1 METCRYIDN
10 LDKTNLKKI
19 MINHMNYLQ
28 NTILVFENI
37 LIDMEDSKIIHNESD
52 YVNNKFQYKENI
64 MEQIENIHS
73 YHLKNKKEDLEKIN
87 FNLFSENEKIIH
99 KMQISQKCL
108 EEYKFHINIANNEI
122 TEYIK
127 QKKLLEKTVKF
138 YRNNF

>member
-1 METCRYIDN
+1 METCRHFDK

-28 NTILVFENI
+28 NSILVFENI
-37 LIDMEDSKIIHNESD
+37 LIDMEYSKISHNRLD
-52 YVNNKFQYKENI
+52 NVNNKIQEKENI
-64 MEQIENIHS
+64 IEHIENINS
-73 YHLKNKKEDLEKIN
+73 YHLKNQKEDLEKIN
-87 FNLFSENEKIIH
+87 FNLYLENEKIENNL
-99 KMQISQKCL
+99 QTSQKCL

-138 YRNNF
+138 